1 METVFHNRYDAGH
14 KLAQRLLW
22 QLPEDTLADAVVLGL
37 PRGGVPVAYQVATQL
52 GCPLDVFVVRKLGAP
67 GQPELALGAIA
78 SGDVCVMNDDIV
90 ARLQV
95 SDDAIDKVIHQE
107 RQELARRER
116 HYRGKRDA
124 LELRNQTILLI
135 DDGLATGA
143 SMHAALTALQQHH
156 PAQIIAAVPVAP
168 ADTCEGLESHADVVV
183 CMETP
188 EPFGGV
194 GRWYRHFSQT
204 SDDEVTRLLA
214 AARG

>member
-194 GRWYRHFSQT
+194 GRWYRHFEQT
-204 SDDEVTRLLA
+204 TDDEVTRLLA

>member
-14 KLAQRLLW
+14 KLAQRLQW
-22 QLPEDTLADAVVLGL
+22 QLPKTALADAVVLGL

-52 GCPLDVFVVRKLGAP
+52 SCPLDVFVVRKLGTP
-67 GQPELALGAIA
+67 GQPELAMGAIA

-95 SDDAIDKVIHQE
+95 NNQDINKVMAQE

-116 HYRGKRDA
+116 HYRGNRDA
-124 LELRNQTILLI
+124 LELRHRTILLV

-143 SMHAALTALQQHH
+143 SMHAALTALKQHQ
-156 PAQIIAAVPVAP
+156 PAQIIVAVPIAP
-168 ADTCEGLESHADVVV
+168 ADTCAALEPHADVVV
-183 CMETP
+183 CMDSP

-194 GRWYRHFSQT
+194 GRWYQHFEQT
-204 SDDEVTRLLA
+204 TDDEVTRLLA
-214 AARG
+214 AARR

>member
-1 METVFHNRYDAGH
+1 MKTLFHNRYNAGH

-22 QLPEDTLADAVVLGL
+22 QLPETTLANAVALGL

-52 GCPLDVFVVRKLGAP
+52 GCSLDVFVVRKLGAP

-78 SGDVCVMNDDIV
+78 SGDMCVMNDDIV

-95 SDDAIDKVIHQE
+95 SDADIEEVIARE

-116 HYRGKRDA
+116 YYRGTQEA
-124 LELRNQTILLI
+124 LELHDQTILLI

-143 SMHAALTALQQHH
+143 SMHAALTALKQHQ
-156 PAQIIAAVPVAP
+156 PAQVVVAVPVAP
-168 ADTCEGLESHADVVV
+168 ADTCEMLEPHADLVI
-183 CMETP
+183 CMDTP
-188 EPFGGV
+188 KPFGGV
-194 GRWYRHFSQT
+194 GRWYQHFEQT
-204 SDDEVTRLLA
+204 TDDEVTRLLA

>member
-1 METVFHNRYDAGH
+1 
-14 KLAQRLLW
+14 
-22 QLPEDTLADAVVLGL
+22 
-37 PRGGVPVAYQVATQL
+37 
-52 GCPLDVFVVRKLGAP
+52 
-67 GQPELALGAIA
+67 
-78 SGDVCVMNDDIV
+78 MNDDIV

-143 SMHAALTALQQHH
+143 SMHAALTALKQHQ

-194 GRWYRHFSQT
+194 GRWYRHFEQT
-204 SDDEVTRLLA
+204 TDDEVTRLLA

>member
-143 SMHAALTALQQHH
+143 SMHAALTALKQHQ

-194 GRWYRHFSQT
+194 GRWYRHFEQT
-204 SDDEVTRLLA
+204 TDDEVTRLLA